1 MIQKGKNIKSF
12 FFFLIKRLSQLWAL
26 FLRRYTFINLKII
39 PLAEIEAIPFKIL
52 SKTSL
57 MSLQKYRSS
66 YKFSDNE
73 FKRGKQLSKK

>member
-1 MIQKGKNIKSF
+1 MGPFSNKVHIYQFKNNF
-12 FFFLIKRLSQLWAL
+12 F
-26 FLRRYTFINLKII
+26 
-39 PLAEIEAIPFKIL
+39 AEIEAIPFKIL

-73 FKRGKQLSKK
+73 FKREKQLSKK